1 MVTTRL
7 ESGHAADIRSHT
19 HKAGMRLDGDT
30 TSADDEDT
38 CMIIG
43 DEGEDKRE
51 NDLEGIPVAEQEIVR
66 LRGGEFLTT

>member
-19 HKAGMRLDGDT
+19 HKAGVRLDGDIA
-30 TSADDEDT
+30 SADDEDI

-43 DEGEDKRE
+43 ADREDKRE
-51 NDLEGIPVAEQEIVR
+51 NDLEGIPAAEQEIVR
-66 LRGGEFLTT
+66 LRGGEFLLT

>member
-1 MVTTRL
+1 
-7 ESGHAADIRSHT
+7 
-19 HKAGMRLDGDT
+19 MRLDGDT